1 MKVYVVS
8 YTHCERAWRKNNKN
22 SWEIDEE
29 YTEHYCPKAYGILIG
44 VYGNRKKAIK
54 AMKAFDR
61 SNVRHTDNEL
71 DYKLIDD
78 RSIMSEKTENISRIV
93 IERAYDRMMKFD
105 GHILVYIEEIELN
118 KQP

>member
-1 MKVYVVS
+1 MNVYVVF
-8 YTHCERAWRKNNKN
+8 YTHYESAWRKNDRN
-22 SWEIDEE
+22 SWEIDKE
-29 YTEHYCPKAYGILIG
+29 YTEYSCPEAYGILIG

-71 DYKLIDD
+71 RYKLIDD
-78 RSIMSEKTENISRIV
+78 RSIVGEKTENTSRTV
-93 IERAYDRMMKFD
+93 IERAYDGMMKFE
-105 GHILVYIEEIELN
+105 GHIIVYIEEVKLN

>member
-8 YTHCERAWRKNNKN
+8 YTHYESAWRKNDRN
-22 SWEIDEE
+22 SWEIDKE
-29 YTEHYCPKAYGILIG
+29 YTENNCPEAYGILIG

-78 RSIMSEKTENISRIV
+78 RSFMSEKTENISRTV
-93 IERAYDRMMKFD
+93 IECAYDGMMKFD
-105 GHILVYIEEIELN
+105 GHIFVYIEEVELN

>member
-8 YTHCERAWRKNNKN
+8 YAHYESAWRDDNRN
-22 SWEIDEE
+22 SWKIDNE
-29 YTEHYCPKAYGILIG
+29 YTEWNCPEAYGILVG

-54 AMKAFDR
+54 AMNSFNR

-71 DYKLIDD
+71 EYKLIDD
-78 RSIMSEKTENISRIV
+78 RIIVSEKTENISRTI
-93 IERAYDRMMKFD
+93 IERAYDGSMKFD
-105 GHILVYIEEIELN
+105 GHILLYIKEVELN